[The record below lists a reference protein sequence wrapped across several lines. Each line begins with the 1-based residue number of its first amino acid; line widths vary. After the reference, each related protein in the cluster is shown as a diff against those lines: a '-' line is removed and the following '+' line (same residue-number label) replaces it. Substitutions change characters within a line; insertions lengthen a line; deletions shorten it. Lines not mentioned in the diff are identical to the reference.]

1 MDRLIHSVACAI
13 ETPPIGPGIQSKPQI
28 VVSLIPDDLP
38 AERLRPNAIAADPEN
53 TAPAWNNL
61 AYVLQAL
68 GRRREAIEA
77 AEKAVDLGG
86 PDDPNYRSTLDEI
99 TNM

>member
-1 MDRLIHSVACAI
+1 MVRRKATVHRIRGDYRALAS
-13 ETPPIGPGIQSKPQI
+13 EFP
-28 VVSLIPDDLP
+28 
-38 AERLRPNAIAADPEN
+38 DPEN

-68 GRRREAIEA
+68 GRRQEAMEA
-77 AEKAVDLGG
+77 DQKAVDFGG
-86 PDDPNYRSTLDEI
+86 PDDPNYRSTLYEI